1 MNGILDIN
9 VILELASFLAVFIL
23 ILILLAWAF
32 PLVFVREKCSYPCFD
47 FSIFQTCLLFS
58 LYNCFPSISKH
69 FYCILGNSFT
79 LFAI

>member
-1 MNGILDIN
+1 MNGTLDIN
-9 VILELASFLAVFIL
+9 VNLELASFLAVFIL

-47 FSIFQTCLLFS
+47 VSILQTCLLFS

-69 FYCILGNSFT
+69 LHYILGNSCT
-79 LFAI
+79 LFTI